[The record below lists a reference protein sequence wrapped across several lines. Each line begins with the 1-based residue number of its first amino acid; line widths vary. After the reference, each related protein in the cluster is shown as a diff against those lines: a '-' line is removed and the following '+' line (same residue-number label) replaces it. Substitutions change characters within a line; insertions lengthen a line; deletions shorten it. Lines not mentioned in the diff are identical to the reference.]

1 MPHGRG
7 SVVIATGRAGGVN
20 PEGISQIRMA
30 SCQSSSERRSCNGP
44 CGCRPWGGLIT
55 ALTRIW
61 QTRLQDYC

>member
-30 SCQSSSERRSCNGP
+30 SCQSSSERRSP
-44 CGCRPWGGLIT
+44 QRSL
-55 ALTRIW
+55 
-61 QTRLQDYC
+61 